1 MKILLVEDDE
11 SLANLVRDALIA
23 QHYLVDLAT
32 DGQVGWE
39 LAESFTYDLILL
51 DLMLPK
57 LDGINFCKQRRQ
69 EGDRTPI
76 LLVTAQ
82 NTSTTKVTGLDA
94 GADDYVVKPFDL
106 QELLARIRALL
117 RRTQDA
123 QTPTIEWGAFSLD
136 PRSCLV
142 TYDDRPL
149 KLTAKEYG
157 LLELFLRN
165 PQRIFSKSA
174 LLDRLWSF
182 EEPPSETAVRTQ
194 MKGLRQK
201 LKQAGART
209 DEIETIYGLGY
220 RLKAKE
226 EKSAENRQPAA
237 PKPET
242 TNPSTS
248 ELNPSPTNP
257 PPPERTKLN
266 SIWQQHKPKYLERIA
281 VIQKAIDTLQ
291 THTLSPTLHENALR
305 EAHTLAGG
313 LGIFGF
319 KEASNLSREIE
330 QIWLEFSNPNTEQI
344 QRLAELT
351 IALQQELEDDLRDDF
366 EPQPSNPASE
376 TVFNWGS
383 SIVKGSRLLV
393 VEDDVAL
400 AQAVAAEASA
410 WGMQVEIA
418 ENLDRARRSICD
430 LKPDVVLLDL
440 CFPDSTE
447 SGFAL
452 LDELQNTQHI
462 VPVVVF
468 TTREGFAERVKVA
481 RLGGRGF
488 LAKPIAPSRVLDAI
502 AQVLDRSY
510 LPVAKLL
517 VVDDDPETLDGLRTI
532 LEPWGFNLTLLDGS
546 QEFWETLKDVQPD
559 LLLLDLDL
567 PEFSGIELCQVVRND
582 PRWHELPILM
592 LCTRTDPDTVQRV
605 FSVGA
610 DDCVSKPII
619 ASELVARVLN
629 RIERSQLRRQW
640 ATATHR
646 QLQIDSFPPS
656 TSA

>member
-11 SLANLVRDALIA
+11 SLANLVRETLIA

-32 DGQVGWE
+32 DGQAGWE

-51 DLMLPK
+51 DLVLPK
-57 LDGINFCKQRRQ
+57 LDGIDFCQQRRQ
-69 EGDRTPI
+69 KGDRTPI

-82 NTSTTKVTGLDA
+82 DTSTTKVTGLDA

-106 QELLARIRALL
+106 DELLARIRALL

-123 QTPTIEWGAFSLD
+123 QTPILEWGAFRLD
-136 PRSCLV
+136 PRSCRASFN
-142 TYDDRPL
+142 DRPL

-182 EEPPSETAVRTQ
+182 EEPPSEMAVRTQ

-220 RLKAKE
+220 RLKSE
-226 EKSAENRQPAA
+226 ERSPADPEKASPPTEPEAQTAETRS
-237 PKPET
+237 PEPDGKKV
-242 TNPSTS
+242 NA
-248 ELNPSPTNP
+248 
-257 PPPERTKLN
+257 
-266 SIWQQHKPKYLERIA
+266 IWQQHKPKYLERAA
-281 VIQKAIDTLQ
+281 VVRKAIAALETQTL
-291 THTLSPTLHENALR
+291 TRDLREDALR

-319 KEASNLSREIE
+319 KTGSDISREIE
-330 QIWLEFSNPNTEQI
+330 RTWLESPNPNPEQI
-344 QRLAELT
+344 ARLSELA
-351 IALQQELEDDLRDDF
+351 IALQGELDGDRDKNS
-366 EPQPSNPASE
+366 ESGNTAIANPPPKIGNRAASL
-376 TVFNWGS
+376 VRGS
-383 SIVKGSRLLV
+383 GLLV
-393 VEDDVAL
+393 VEDDAAL
-400 AQAVAAEASA
+400 AQAIVAEATSR
-410 WGMQVEIA
+410 GMQVETA
-418 ENLDRARRSICD
+418 ENLDLARLAIAHIR
-430 LKPDVVLLDL
+430 PDVVLLDL
-440 CFPDSTE
+440 CFPDSAE

-452 LDELQNTQHI
+452 LEELQNAQPAI
-462 VPVVVF
+462 PVVVF
-468 TTREGFAERVKVA
+468 TSRESFIDRVRVA

-488 LAKPIAPSRVLDAI
+488 LAKPIAPALVLEAI
-502 AQVLDRSY
+502 AQVLDRAY

-517 VVDDDPETLDGLRTI
+517 VVDGDPETLDGLRTI
-532 LEPWGFNLTLLDGS
+532 LEPWGFNLTLLDS
-546 QEFWETLKDVQPD
+546 PQQFWETLETLQPD

-567 PEFSGIELCQVVRND
+567 PEFSGIELCQVARND

-592 LCTRTDPDTVQRV
+592 LCSCTDADTVQRV
-605 FSVGA
+605 FAVGA

-629 RIERSQLRRQW
+629 RIERSQLRRKW
-640 ATATHR
+640 ATVANP
-646 QLQIDSFPPS
+646 QLQAD
-656 TSA
+656 

>member
-32 DGQVGWE
+32 DGQAGWE

-51 DLMLPK
+51 DLILPK
-57 LDGINFCKQRRQ
+57 LDGINFCKQRR
-69 EGDRTPI
+69 ERGDRTPI

-82 NTSTTKVTGLDA
+82 DTSTTKVTGLDA

-117 RRTQDA
+117 RRTQDER
-123 QTPTIEWGAFSLD
+123 TPILEWGAFRLD

-142 TYDDRPL
+142 TYDEHPL

-226 EKSAENRQPAA
+226 KKTANAPATPPPA
-237 PKPET
+237 
-242 TNPSTS
+242 NPPTS
-248 ELNPSPTNP
+248 ETEPTPANP
-257 PPPERTKLN
+257 PLPDPTKLN
-266 SIWQQHKPKYLERIA
+266 AIWQQHKPKYIERVA
-281 VIQKAIDTLQ
+281 VIQKAIDALQ
-291 THTLSPTLHENALR
+291 TQTLSPQLREDALR

-319 KEASNLSREIE
+319 KDASDRSREIE
-330 QIWLEFSNPNTEQI
+330 RIWLESSHLETEHIEQ
-344 QRLAELT
+344 LVELVA
-351 IALQQELEDDLRDDF
+351 ALQRELDIDRASNSQTP
-366 EPQPSNPASE
+366 PQPEPE
-376 TVFNWGS
+376 TNRTRRS
-383 SIVKGSRLLV
+383 SIINGSKLLV
-393 VEDDVAL
+393 VEDDGAL
-400 AQAVAAEASA
+400 AQAVATEAIS

-418 ENLDRARRSICD
+418 ENLHEARRAIAN
-430 LKPDVVLLDL
+430 LRPDVLLLDL

-447 SGFAL
+447 SGFVL
-452 LDELQNTQHI
+452 LEELQNARAKI
-462 VPVVVF
+462 PVVVF
-468 TTREGFAERVKVA
+468 TTREGFADRVRVA

-488 LAKPIAPSRVLDAI
+488 LAKPIAPDRVLEAI

-532 LEPWGFNLTLLDGS
+532 LEPWGFNLTLLDGP
-546 QEFWETLKDVQPD
+546 QQFWEALEDIKPD

-567 PEFSGIELCQVVRND
+567 PKFSGIELCQVVRND
-582 PRWHELPILM
+582 PRWQELPILM
-592 LCTRTDPDTVQRV
+592 LCTRTDADTVQRV

-640 ATATHR
+640 AMAVDR
-646 QLQIDSFPPS
+646 QLQAD
-656 TSA
+656 

>member
-32 DGQVGWE
+32 DGQAGWE

-51 DLMLPK
+51 DLILPK
-57 LDGINFCKQRRQ
+57 LDGIDFCKQRRDR
-69 EGDRTPI
+69 GDRTPI

-82 NTSTTKVTGLDA
+82 DTSTTKVTGLDA

-117 RRTQDA
+117 RRTQDER
-123 QTPTIEWGAFSLD
+123 TPILQWGAFRLD

-142 TYDDRPL
+142 TYDEQPL

-226 EKSAENRQPAA
+226 KKNTNAPATPRTA
-237 PKPET
+237 DPP
-242 TNPSTS
+242 TS
-248 ELNPSPTNP
+248 ETERTPANP
-257 PPPERTKLN
+257 PPPDPTKLN
-266 SIWQQHKPKYLERIA
+266 AIWQQHKPKYIERVA
-281 VIQKAIDTLQ
+281 VVQKAIDALQ
-291 THTLSPTLHENALR
+291 TQTLSPQLREDALR

-319 KEASNLSREIE
+319 KDASNQAREIE
-330 QIWLEFSNPNTEQI
+330 RIWLESSHLETEQI
-344 QRLAELT
+344 EQLVELVA
-351 IALQQELEDDLRDDF
+351 ALQRELDIDRTEHPQTSVQR
-366 EPQPSNPASE
+366 EPETNP
-376 TVFNWGS
+376 TRRS
-383 SIVKGSRLLV
+383 SIVNGSKLLV
-393 VEDDVAL
+393 VEDDGAL
-400 AQAVAAEASA
+400 AQAVAAEAIA

-418 ENLDRARRSICD
+418 QNLHEARNAIANLR
-430 LKPDVVLLDL
+430 PDVLLLDL

-447 SGFAL
+447 SGFVL
-452 LDELQNTQHI
+452 LEELQNARAKI
-462 VPVVVF
+462 PVVVF
-468 TTREGFAERVKVA
+468 TTREGFADRVKVA

-488 LAKPIAPSRVLDAI
+488 LAKPIAPDRVLEAI

-532 LEPWGFNLTLLDGS
+532 LEPWGFNLTLLDRP
-546 QEFWETLKDVQPD
+546 QQFWETLEDIKPD

-567 PEFSGIELCQVVRND
+567 PKFSGIELCQVVRND
-582 PRWHELPILM
+582 PRWQELPILM
-592 LCTRTDPDTVQRV
+592 LCTRTDADTIQRV

-610 DDCVSKPII
+610 DDCVSKPIV

-640 ATATHR
+640 AIAVDR
-646 QLQIDSFPPS
+646 QLQAD
-656 TSA
+656 

>member
-32 DGQVGWE
+32 DGQAGWE

-51 DLMLPK
+51 DLILPK
-57 LDGINFCKQRRQ
+57 LDGINFCKQRR
-69 EGDRTPI
+69 ERGDRTPI

-82 NTSTTKVTGLDA
+82 DTSTTKVTGLDA

-117 RRTQDA
+117 RRTQDER
-123 QTPTIEWGAFSLD
+123 TPILEWGAFRLD

-142 TYDDRPL
+142 SYDEQPL

-220 RLKAKE
+220 RLKTKE
-226 EKSAENRQPAA
+226 KKTANAPATPPPA
-237 PKPET
+237 NPPTSETET
-242 TNPSTS
+242 TPANP
-248 ELNPSPTNP
+248 LP
-257 PPPERTKLN
+257 PDPTKLN
-266 SIWQQHKPKYLERIA
+266 AIWQQHKPKYIERVA
-281 VIQKAIDTLQ
+281 VIQKAIAALRNQ
-291 THTLSPTLHENALR
+291 TLSPQLREDALR

-319 KEASNLSREIE
+319 KDASKQAREIE
-330 QIWLEFSNPNTEQI
+330 RIWLESDHLETEHIEQLVE
-344 QRLAELT
+344 RVA
-351 IALQQELEDDLRDDF
+351 ALQRELDF
-366 EPQPSNPASE
+366 DRTGHPQTSEQRESE
-376 TVFNWGS
+376 TNRTRRSSVVNGS
-383 SIVKGSRLLV
+383 KLLV
-393 VEDDVAL
+393 VEDDEAL
-400 AQAVAAEASA
+400 AQAVAAEAIA

-418 ENLDRARRSICD
+418 ENLDEARRAIAN
-430 LKPDVVLLDL
+430 LRPDVLLLDL

-447 SGFAL
+447 SGFVL
-452 LDELQNTQHI
+452 LEELQNDRAKI
-462 VPVVVF
+462 PVVVF
-468 TTREGFAERVKVA
+468 TTREGFADRVKVA

-488 LAKPIAPSRVLDAI
+488 LAKPIAPDRVLEAI

-532 LEPWGFNLTLLDGS
+532 LEPWGFNLTLLDGP
-546 QEFWETLKDVQPD
+546 QQFWETLEDIKPD

-567 PEFSGIELCQVVRND
+567 PKFSGIELCQVVRND
-582 PRWHELPILM
+582 PRWQELPILM
-592 LCTRTDPDTVQRV
+592 LCTRTDADTVQRV

-640 ATATHR
+640 ANTVDR
-646 QLQIDSFPPS
+646 QLQAD
-656 TSA
+656 